1 MTLQTFQLKNNVY
14 RDGDGASAPLVLVHA
29 FPVDHRM
36 WDDCAAEIIRQ
47 ADAAGLPRFAV
58 WAPDMP
64 GAGDSPI
71 PGLDAAAGAPAGDDE
86 ASSVALAAGGAAA
99 DGAYEHALDLLADA
113 YVALLREAGYEKAV
127 WAGLSMGG
135 YVILDIQRR
144 HPDAVAGF
152 AMCDTKGDADAP
164 AQRANR
170 VRVAEA
176 CDSGHTVDPV
186 MHFADATDADSSF
199 KRSDTGKALFAR
211 WIRDQR
217 PEGIAWRQRMAA
229 GRPDLNDQ
237 LPLVTAPA
245 AVIGGDRDPFSPPS
259 VMRAVA
265 DAMTGTDVTYTE
277 IADCGHFSATE
288 HPATVAAALVDLMR
302 RVG

>member
-1 MTLQTFQLKNNVY
+1 MTIELKNTVY
-14 RDGDGASAPLVLVHA
+14 RAGDGTATPLVLVHA

-47 ADAAGLPRFAV
+47 ADAAGMPPFAV

-64 GAGDSPI
+64 GAGEGPI
-71 PGLDAAAGAPAGDDE
+71 PSVE
-86 ASSVALAAGGAAA
+86 ASGGEAA

-113 YVALLREAGYEKAV
+113 YVDLLHRAGYGRAV

-152 AMCDTKGDADAP
+152 AMCDTKGDADTP
-164 AQRANR
+164 QQRANR
-170 VRVAEA
+170 VRVADE
-176 CDSGHTVDPV
+176 CERGHTVEPV
-186 MHFADATDADSSF
+186 MHFADATESDSSF
-199 KRSDTGKALFAR
+199 KRSPEGKALFTR
-211 WIRDQR
+211 WINEQY

-237 LPLVTAPA
+237 LPAVTAPA
-245 AVIGGDRDPFSPPS
+245 AVICGDKDPFAQPS
-259 VMRAVA
+259 LMRPVS
-265 DAMTGTDVTYTE
+265 DAMTGTQSAYTLV
-277 IADCGHFSATE
+277 ADCGHFSAVE
-288 HPATVAAALVDLMR
+288 HPSTVAAALVDLMR
-302 RVG
+302 RAS

>member
-1 MTLQTFQLKNNVY
+1 MTIELKNLKNTVY
-14 RDGDGASAPLVLVHA
+14 RDGDGHTVPLVLVHA

-47 ADAAGLPRFAV
+47 SDEAGLPQFAI

-64 GAGDSPI
+64 GAGDAPVVS
-71 PGLDAAAGAPAGDDE
+71 DAE
-86 ASSVALAAGGAAA
+86 SGGRAA

-113 YVALLREAGYEKAV
+113 YVDVLHAAGYKRAV

-152 AMCDTKGDADAP
+152 AMCDTKGDADTRE
-164 AQRANR
+164 QRANR
-170 VRVAEA
+170 VRVAARCE
-176 CDSGHTVDPV
+176 SEHSVDPV
-186 MHFADATDADSSF
+186 MHFADVNPSDSSF
-199 KRSDTGKALFAR
+199 KQSAAGKALFTR
-211 WIRDQR
+211 WILDQK

-237 LPLVTAPA
+237 LPLISAPA
-245 AVIGGDRDPFSPPS
+245 AVICGDKDPFADESR
-259 VMRAVA
+259 MRTIA
-265 DAMTGTDVTYTE
+265 DAMTGTHVAYTL
-277 IADCGHFSATE
+277 ISDCGHFSAVE
-288 HPATVAAALVDLMR
+288 HPAQVAAALMALMQR
-302 RVG
+302 AQ